1 MNTSYK
7 LSNHGKFLL
16 CSIFLFWMTLPFNL
30 ALWQVHYLKNRN
42 TTEHECILFSKKGF
56 NDCSMRVR
64 EEAQLCIEFYTWAT
78 ETMYMLGQLL
88 KADLTLM
95 LGNGPR
101 SKGNIWVKLDLTIQV
116 VLYTKTDG
124 LCALVTCI
132 LTINTTVLIIDH
144 QAHQGGLKREDKES
158 MGEHLTNT

>member
-1 MNTSYK
+1 
-7 LSNHGKFLL
+7 
-16 CSIFLFWMTLPFNL
+16 
-30 ALWQVHYLKNRN
+30 
-42 TTEHECILFSKKGF
+42 
-56 NDCSMRVR
+56 
-64 EEAQLCIEFYTWAT
+64 
-78 ETMYMLGQLL
+78 MYMLGQLL

-144 QAHQGGLKREDKES
+144 QAHQGGLKREDKKSVE
-158 MGEHLTNT
+158 EYLTNT